1 MHEVRSIGSRLEL
14 FVDDYLIDS
23 LKGVSLQLQ
32 RPQHAGIAV
41 AFDERWEGLFS
52 GCITTIK
59 DGDRS
64 VLEALGMVLSWE
76 VTGIHFETPL
86 TQGPMTMAERERIF
100 GKPKATTRKK
110 GKKKKGAA
118 AGPLYY
124 KRSY

>member
-1 MHEVRSIGSRLEL
+1 MSPPSRSEPTEEVI
-14 FVDDYLIDS
+14 S
-23 LKGVSLQLQ
+23 L
-32 RPQHAGIAV
+32 V
-41 AFDERWEGLFS
+41 AQEMCMPPFLVARR
-52 GCITTIK
+52 IK